1 MAYVYLKNHMQAF
14 VPHTFS
20 MDLSSHYQQWSI
32 LHNSGKHIV
41 NQYRQCPSHTLH
53 ITFTLICNHNVN
65 Y

>member
-32 LHNSGKHIV
+32 LHNSGKHSKSI
-41 NQYRQCPSHTLH
+41 SAMS
-53 ITFTLICNHNVN
+53 
-65 Y
+65 